1 MLNIHQ
7 VLNSSVK
14 NAVQVEE
21 AQKFMSF
28 FGHSID
34 VNDERVLERAKEQR
48 NTGEKQD
55 VYPETLKLL
64 DEFYKP
70 YNERLAVLLGDN
82 KWLYINRE

>member
-1 MLNIHQ
+1 MQ
-7 VLNSSVK
+7 VGY
-14 NAVQVEE
+14 
-21 AQKFMSF
+21 AQKFMAF

-34 VNDERVLERAKEQR
+34 VNDRKILETSKEQK
-48 NTGEKQD
+48 NTGTKRD
-55 VYPETLKLL
+55 VFPETLKLL

>member
-1 MLNIHQ
+1 M
-7 VLNSSVK
+7 
-14 NAVQVEE
+14 A
-21 AQKFMSF
+21 F